1 MRERIDVPL
10 LDWAARDG
18 LYPPGGSAGAKV
30 NSTPLLEVS
39 NLTADFP
46 LGSRLSARI
55 RRGEVPV
62 LRALDD
68 VSLVVNKGEAVGVV
82 GESGAGKS
90 TLAQVI
96 AGLREP
102 THGCIR
108 LNGSELGIKRAG
120 PVRRR
125 IQMVFQDPGS
135 SLNPRLTIE
144 QTISGPLRYHRLCE
158 PARCRSRC
166 EELLEMV
173 GLSPSVLD
181 VRPSNLSGGQRQRVA
196 IARALAVEPEILIAD
211 EPVSSLDVSV
221 QASILALLNRLRHEL
236 DLTTIFVSHDLA
248 VVRQVSSRVVVVYLG
263 AVVEDRPTD
272 SLFDNPQHPYTRALM
287 DAAPKLGVRKEPGSA
302 ALKGEL
308 PSAVDRPS
316 GCRFRTRCPL
326 AQPVCAELEPELWGP
341 DESETA
347 ACHFA
352 WAGVQAAPL
361 FRGRHVTAGE
371 PQRPSGR

>member
-1 MRERIDVPL
+1 V
-10 LDWAARDG
+10 
-18 LYPPGGSAGAKV
+18 SAP
-30 NSTPLLEVS
+30 SLEVS
-39 NLTADFP
+39 DLTVDFP
-46 LGSRLSARI
+46 LGTRVSARA
-55 RRGEVPV
+55 RREPVPV

-68 VSLVVNKGEAVGVV
+68 VSLVVKKGEAVGLV

-102 THGCIR
+102 TRGCIR
-108 LNGSELGIKRAG
+108 LDGSELGTERPG

-135 SLNPRLTIE
+135 SLNPRLSIE
-144 QTISGPLRYHRLCE
+144 RTISRPLRYHQLCE
-158 PARCRSRC
+158 PAKCRSRC

-173 GLSPSVLD
+173 GLSPSILD
-181 VRPSNLSGGQRQRVA
+181 VRPSKLSGGQRQRVA
-196 IARALAVEPEILIAD
+196 IARSLAVEPEILIAD

-236 DLTTIFVSHDLA
+236 DLTTIFISHDLA
-248 VVRQVSSRVVVVYLG
+248 VVRQVSSRVVVLYLG
-263 AVVEDRPTD
+263 AVVEDRPTE
-272 SLFDNPQHPYTRALM
+272 SLFDDPQHPYTRALM

-302 ALKGEL
+302 ALAGEL

-326 AQPVCAELEPELWGP
+326 AQPVCAESEPKLRGPRTAEL
-341 DESETA
+341 A

-352 WAGVQAAPL
+352 WMNDGHEQSATPAV
-361 FRGRHVTAGE
+361 VTNE
-371 PQRPSGR
+371 EVP

>member
-1 MRERIDVPL
+1 V
-10 LDWAARDG
+10 
-18 LYPPGGSAGAKV
+18 SATA
-30 NSTPLLEVS
+30 LLEVS
-39 NLTADFP
+39 DLMVDFQ
-46 LGSRLSARI
+46 LGSRLSAWV
-55 RRGEVPV
+55 RRGQVPV

-68 VSLVVNKGEAVGVV
+68 VSLVVRKGEAVGLV

-96 AGLREP
+96 VGLREP
-102 THGCIR
+102 TQGRVR

-144 QTISGPLRYHRLCE
+144 QTIAGPLRYHRLCE
-158 PARCRSRC
+158 PGKCRSRC

-181 VRPSNLSGGQRQRVA
+181 VKPSNLSGGQRQRVA
-196 IARALAVEPEILIAD
+196 IARALAVEPEVLIAD
-211 EPVSSLDVSV
+211 EPVSALDVSV
-221 QASILALLNRLRHEL
+221 QASILALLNRLRDEL

-248 VVRQVSSRVVVVYLG
+248 VVRQVSSRVVVLYLG
-263 AVVEDRPTD
+263 AVVEDRPTE
-272 SLFDNPQHPYTRALM
+272 SLFDDPQHPYTRALM
-287 DAAPKLGVRKEPGSA
+287 EAAPKLGVRKEPGSA

-308 PSAVDRPS
+308 PSDVDRPS

-341 DESETA
+341 GESGTA

-352 WAGVQAAPL
+352 WKGARDAPS
-361 FRGRHVTAGE
+361 FRSPHVAAGE
-371 PQRPSGR
+371 PERQRPSGG